1 MRGRRLA
8 VNENKTAGARSEV
21 FVVHLLRLFIGG
33 KMAFIKEGRF
43 LVRSYIEDLDESGL
57 ATDCEELKSESD
69 GFLRAAEDE
78 MLLTYTEGE
87 GESKVF
93 SQVLIRG
100 ESVIVNRKGASES
113 AMILKIGEKHTSV
126 YKVPPY
132 SFDMEVEAKRI
143 RNTMSIKGGR
153 LDLFYLMTI
162 GGQARKVR
170 LTVDFEPKALV

>member
-1 MRGRRLA
+1 
-8 VNENKTAGARSEV
+8 
-21 FVVHLLRLFIGG
+21 
-33 KMAFIKEGRF
+33 MAFIKEGKF
-43 LVRSYIEDLDESGL
+43 LVRSRIEDLDESGL
-57 ATDCEELKSESD
+57 VTDAEELKSESA

-100 ESVIVNRKGASES
+100 ESVSVNRRGATES
-113 AMILKIGEKHTSV
+113 SILLEVGKKQTSI

-143 RNTMSIKGGR
+143 RNSMSLKGGR

-170 LTVDFEPKALV
+170 LTVDFEPQGM

>member
-1 MRGRRLA
+1 
-8 VNENKTAGARSEV
+8 
-21 FVVHLLRLFIGG
+21 
-33 KMAFIKEGRF
+33 MAFIKEGKF
-43 LVRSYIEDLDESGL
+43 LVRSRIEDLDESGL
-57 ATDCEELKSESD
+57 VTDAEELKSESM

-100 ESVIVNRKGASES
+100 ESVNVNRRGATES
-113 AMILKIGEKHTSV
+113 SILLEVGKKQTSI

-143 RNTMSIKGGR
+143 RNSMSLKGGR

-170 LTVDFEPKALV
+170 LTVDFEPQGM

>member
-1 MRGRRLA
+1 M
-8 VNENKTAGARSEV
+8 
-21 FVVHLLRLFIGG
+21 
-33 KMAFIKEGRF
+33 
-43 LVRSYIEDLDESGL
+43 VRSRIEDLDESGL
-57 ATDCEELKSESD
+57 VTDAEELKSESM

-93 SQVLIRG
+93 SQVLIHG
-100 ESVIVNRKGASES
+100 ESVSVNRRGATES
-113 AMILKIGEKHTSV
+113 SILLEVGKKQTSI

-143 RNTMSIKGGR
+143 RNSMSLKGGR

-170 LTVDFEPKALV
+170 LTVDFEPQALV

>member
-1 MRGRRLA
+1 
-8 VNENKTAGARSEV
+8 
-21 FVVHLLRLFIGG
+21 
-33 KMAFIKEGRF
+33 
-43 LVRSYIEDLDESGL
+43 
-57 ATDCEELKSESD
+57 
-69 GFLRAAEDE
+69 

-100 ESVIVNRKGASES
+100 ETVIVNRRGASES
-113 AMILKIGEKHTSV
+113 SMTLKVGEKHTSV

-132 SFDMEVEAKRI
+132 AFDMEVEAKRI
-143 RNTMSIKGGR
+143 RNTMSLKGGR

-170 LTVDFEPKALV
+170 LTIDFEV

>member
-1 MRGRRLA
+1 
-8 VNENKTAGARSEV
+8 
-21 FVVHLLRLFIGG
+21 
-33 KMAFIKEGRF
+33 MAFIKEGKF
-43 LVRSYIEDLDESGL
+43 LVRSRIEDLDESGL
-57 ATDCEELKSESD
+57 VTDAEEIKSESA

-100 ESVIVNRKGASES
+100 ESVTVNRRGATES
-113 AMILKIGEKHTSV
+113 SIVLEIGKKQTSV

-132 SFDMEVEAKRI
+132 AFDMEVEAKRI
-143 RNTMSIKGGR
+143 RNSMSLKGGR

-170 LTVDFEPKALV
+170 LTVDFEPQGM

>member
-1 MRGRRLA
+1 
-8 VNENKTAGARSEV
+8 
-21 FVVHLLRLFIGG
+21 
-33 KMAFIKEGRF
+33 MAFIKEGKF
-43 LVRSYIEDLDESGL
+43 LVRSRIEDLDESGL
-57 ATDCEELKSESD
+57 VTDAEELKSESA

-100 ESVIVNRKGASES
+100 ESVSVNRRGATES
-113 AMILKIGEKHTSV
+113 SILLEVGKKQTSI
-126 YKVPPY
+126 YKAPPY

-143 RNTMSIKGGR
+143 RNSMSLKGGR

-170 LTVDFEPKALV
+170 LTVDFEPQGM

>member
-1 MRGRRLA
+1 
-8 VNENKTAGARSEV
+8 
-21 FVVHLLRLFIGG
+21 
-33 KMAFIKEGRF
+33 MAFIKEGKF
-43 LVRSYIEDLDESGL
+43 LVRSFIEDLDESGL
-57 ATDCEELKSESD
+57 ATDSEELKSESE

-100 ESVIVNRKGASES
+100 ESVVVNRRGASES
-113 AMILKIGEKHTSV
+113 SMMLKVGEKHTSV
-126 YKVPPY
+126 YKGPPY

-143 RNTMSIKGGR
+143 RNTMTLSGGR
-153 LDLFYLMTI
+153 LDLFYMMTI

-170 LTVDFEPKALV
+170 LTIDFEV

>member
-1 MRGRRLA
+1 
-8 VNENKTAGARSEV
+8 
-21 FVVHLLRLFIGG
+21 
-33 KMAFIKEGRF
+33 MAFIKEGKF
-43 LVRSYIEDLDESGL
+43 LVRSRIEDLDESGL
-57 ATDCEELKSESD
+57 VTDAEELKSESA

-78 MLLTYTEGE
+78 MLLMYTEGE

-100 ESVIVNRKGASES
+100 ESVSVNRRGATES
-113 AMILKIGEKHTSV
+113 SILLEVGKKQTSI

-143 RNTMSIKGGR
+143 RNSMSLKGGR

-170 LTVDFEPKALV
+170 LTVDFEPQGM